1 MGCTS
6 VPLTV
11 SRRQV
16 VHSFPFSPPHRHRFA
31 TNRLSSGWMLEHGG
45 GGGRRRVGGRGVKF
59 GKFEQFW
66 AFGAK

>member
-1 MGCTS
+1 MHFSTANSVTS
-6 VPLTV
+6 SGRSLLPLL
-11 SRRQV
+11 
-16 VHSFPFSPPHRHRFA
+16 PPHRHRFA